1 MNRYRVTA
9 KVYTDNGFIE
19 VSAEHKHP
27 DLAKQELEKKWKPER
42 MTEIAIVDLTPT
54 RKVWNAT

>member
-19 VSAEHKHP
+19 VSAESKHP
-27 DLAKQELEKKWKPER
+27 DLAKQELEKKWDYRK
-42 MTEIAIVDLTPT
+42 MYEIAIVDLTPQ
-54 RKVWNAT
+54 RKGWCS